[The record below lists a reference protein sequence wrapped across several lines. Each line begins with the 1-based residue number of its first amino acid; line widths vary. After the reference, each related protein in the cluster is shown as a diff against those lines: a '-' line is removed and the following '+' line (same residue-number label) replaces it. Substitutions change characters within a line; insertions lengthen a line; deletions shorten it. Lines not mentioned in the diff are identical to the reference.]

1 MNPLNRVL
9 LVVIFMLPA
18 FTGATAAEDGKV
30 DYRPAIHG
38 ALRARYEYS
47 TPDHSG
53 RFQMR
58 NARLMISG
66 NIAPVVYYFIQT
78 DLCDRGS
85 MKILDAYGRLSLS
98 PSFYVQAGQF
108 LPPFGTAC
116 FRTPGSYIFANRSF
130 VGKEINSG
138 RSVGAKVSWLH
149 PLPTGSLNL
158 EAGAFNPDSPS
169 RQDVWNSTLA
179 YAARAILKTG
189 SLTTSLG
196 VKSIRPDSIR
206 ANLLGGSLN
215 WASGRWTVE
224 GEYIYKHYTNNAH
237 TPCHGYNVWGDYAF
251 PVRVG
256 VFNRA
261 SFQAR
266 VDGMSDHSSGTRD
279 KEGHLFTDHPGRDR
293 ISVGATISYVAAP
306 LRCDVRVSY
315 EKYFYRRGISPS
327 PADND
332 KICAELVVKF

>member
-1 MNPLNRVL
+1 MNILVRVL
-9 LVVIFMLPA
+9 LLMILLAALP
-18 FTGATAAEDGKV
+18 GAAGAEDTKV

-66 NIAPVVYYFIQT
+66 NIAPVVYYFVQA

-149 PLPTGSLNL
+149 PFTGGSINL

-179 YAARAILKTG
+179 YAARAIIKTG
-189 SLTTSLG
+189 PLTTSLG

-206 ANLLGGSLN
+206 ANMLGGSLN
-215 WASGRWTVE
+215 WASGHWTVE
-224 GEYIYKHYTNNAH
+224 GEYIYKHYTNKTH
-237 TPCHGYNVWGDYAF
+237 TPCHGYNVWADYGF
-251 PVRVG
+251 PVKAG

-266 VDGMSDHSSGTRD
+266 VDGMSDHSSGTRN
-279 KEGHLFTDHPGRDR
+279 KEGRLITDHPGRDR
-293 ISVGATISYVAAP
+293 ISVGGTISYVAAP
-306 LRCDVRVSY
+306 VRCDVRVSY
-315 EKYFYRRGISPS
+315 EKYFYRRSITPGPG
-327 PADND
+327 DND